1 MRHWIATIAMGLAGA
16 ASAAGLAPPAAS
28 PALNSCH
35 GGECSWSITRSRTIV
50 RQDARGVLYRLSLL
64 GGSAREGSNR
74 IRWNRG
80 PHEAFIFCSRR
91 LPAVI
96 LAVDGSWQVDVLDFV
111 NGPPPVLESS
121 FSLYVRTCHPGADW
135 AADGFARRFGYS
147 ALNEDAEINLSRPE
161 DIFNYAR

>member
-1 MRHWIATIAMGLAGA
+1 MRLGLAIAISGLLDGA
-16 ASAAGLAPPAAS
+16 SFAVVPQPAAH

-35 GGECSWSITRSRTIV
+35 GGECSWSITRSRTVV
-50 RQDARGVLYRLSLL
+50 RQDARGILYRLSLL

-74 IRWNRG
+74 IRWNRQ

-96 LAVDGSWQVDVLDFV
+96 LAVDGGWQVDVLDFV
-111 NGPPPVLESS
+111 SGPPPVLESS

-135 AADGFARRFGYS
+135 AADGFARRFGYTAREES
-147 ALNEDAEINLSRPE
+147 PEISLSRPE